1 MRRRGVVADADAPPP
16 PPMATPVMPT
26 LDPPPA
32 AAAAVLIRCTVSG
45 GSRSDVVVED
55 GWPVA
60 AVKPP
65 LWMPL
70 SEGELLGV
78 RRGRSI
84 VVGCF
89 FACLVAGTRTE
100 TTSFLLV
107 AESQPQRLHN
117 ILTLRSKNAPGH
129 VSTVKS

>member
-1 MRRRGVVADADAPPP
+1 MRRRGVVVVVVDDAAPP
-16 PPMATPVMPT
+16 PPMATPVVPT
-26 LDPPPA
+26 LDPAP

-60 AVKPP
+60 DVEPP

-78 RRGRSI
+78 RRGRSM
-84 VVGCF
+84 VGGCYIF
-89 FACLVAGTRTE
+89 CLVACTLE
-100 TTSFLLV
+100 
-107 AESQPQRLHN
+107 QRQ
-117 ILTLRSKNAPGH
+117 RASC
-129 VSTVKS
+129 